1 MVSKLRDIV
10 GALKDKASQTKASL
24 LCTAAAATATVT
36 TTTSTLIISPHLAVL
51 RATPH
56 NPPFDPPHPHHLST
70 LLSFG
75 SSPRPA
81 AAALL
86 SSLTSRLLST
96 RNASVALKSLL
107 ALHHLY
113 IRGAFI
119 LRDQLSTALSRPSGS
134 RHPLH
139 LSSFRDPSSPES
151 WTMSSWVRWF
161 AGVLELLLAS
171 PLFTDGHD
179 SISSILNPDL
189 LSELTSLV
197 ELLLETRRS
206 PPFPT
211 WEGNALVREVVRVV
225 AEDSLAAWQAI
236 ILRVREVGERLGS
249 FDYADSVE
257 LRCLLRRLE
266 DEVKDKDK
274 LAPSDLNCRPGDSFW
289 DEIKEVTERIGELVM
304 KKEFDKSR
312 VRRDRVGESDRIH
325 IRFAVVESSRFGS
338 FRL

>member
-1 MVSKLRDIV
+1 MVGKLRDIV

-24 LCTAAAATATVT
+24 LCTTTTVT
-36 TTTSTLIISPHLAVL
+36 ISPNLAVL

-75 SSPRPA
+75 SSPRPI

-107 ALHHLY
+107 ALHHLFVH
-113 IRGAFI
+113 GAFI

-151 WTMSSWVRWF
+151 WTMSSWIRWF

-179 SISSILNPDL
+179 SISSLLNPDL

-211 WEGNALVREVVRVV
+211 WEANALVREVVRVV
-225 AEDSLAAWQAI
+225 AGDSLAAKHAI
-236 ILRVREVGERLGS
+236 LFRVREVRERLGS
-249 FDYADSVE
+249 LDYADSVE

-266 DEVKDKDK
+266 DEVIDKDE
-274 LAPSDLNCRPGDSFW
+274 LSPSDLNRGAGDSFW
-289 DEIKEVTERIGELVM
+289 NEIKDVRERIGELVL
-304 KKEFDKSR
+304 KKEFDKTR
-312 VRRDRVGESDRIH
+312 VGRDRVGESDRIH
-325 IRFAVVESSRFGS
+325 IRFGFVEPSRFGS
-338 FRL
+338 FRLY